1 MRLPIRRRARFLSGL
16 SGKSDAHCR
25 AALEASMSTL
35 IIFFILA
42 LATIGVLV
50 WAVIEDDR
58 DERGRK

>member
-1 MRLPIRRRARFLSGL
+1 MSVRPACPD
-16 SGKSDAHCR
+16 GK
-25 AALEASMSTL
+25 EGTIMSTL
-35 IIFFILA
+35 IIFVILT

>member
-1 MRLPIRRRARFLSGL
+1 MN
-16 SGKSDAHCR
+16 
-25 AALEASMSTL
+25 TL

-58 DERGRK
+58 DERRWK